1 MNEFLGVQLDEA
13 GPDLINF
20 ISKLEQ
26 GAIDTVGWSWST
38 TDWFTFTCLQIN
50 IKTCEK
56 VSPMLCVHLIDVVT
70 NPSDLSAIYQNS
82 YIAKRRK
89 IVGWT
94 LATRVPG
101 RNLGAG
107 I

>member
-1 MNEFLGVQLDEA
+1 MISTFPPTPLWSPPVYYLSLSFNKENMNEFLGVQLDEA

-70 NPSDLSAIYQNS
+70 NPSDLSAIS
-82 YIAKRRK
+82 K
-89 IVGWT
+89 
-94 LATRVPG
+94 
-101 RNLGAG
+101 
-107 I
+107 